1 MCKYLYLTIPI
12 PQTTTLFTHSGE
24 SGVLVDLMNK
34 DLYVTMLQTPTTT
47 LFTHSG
53 ESGVLVDLMNKDLY
67 VTMLQTPTTTQ
78 FTHSGES
85 GVLVGQISKDLMRQY
100 NGYLCKKSTS
110 KTVIQD
116 VFRRGDSA
124 FISGE

>member
-24 SGVLVDLMNK
+24 SAVLVDLMNK

-53 ESGVLVDLMNKDLY
+53 ESGVLV
-67 VTMLQTPTTTQ
+67 
-78 FTHSGES
+78 
-85 GVLVGQISKDLMRQY
+85 GQISKDLMRQY

-110 KTVIQD
+110 KAVIQD

-124 FISGE
+124 FISGG